1 MIAIGD
7 TIVGFE
13 VINEQFLCDIAS
25 CKGACCI
32 EGDCGAP
39 LTLDE
44 VDVLEEILP
53 LVWHDLS
60 EAAKSVINVQGVAYA
75 DIEGEMVTSM

>member
-7 TIVGFE
+7 TIVSFD

-44 VDVLEEILP
+44 VGILEEILP
-53 LVWHDLS
+53 VVWNDLS
-60 EAAKSVINVQGVAYA
+60 EAAKKVIDKRGYF
-75 DIEGEMVTSM
+75 